1 MSTDQYNGGCPDL
14 PAITNRVKPMSKHQL
29 GVSV

>member
-1 MSTDQYNGGCPDL
+1 MSTDQYNGCPDL